1 MQAVRLSK
9 SMQRECVSAP
19 ARSAYRPG
27 PMPNLATLV
36 PMSATTARELPA
48 GDEWVGEP
56 KYDGIRLVARVE
68 KGRAHLTTR
77 NGKELTAE
85 FSAIVAALEEL
96 ARGRTLLLD
105 GEVVA
110 MRGGRPARFQMLQRR
125 RLEKR
130 EGKNAFA
137 IFDLLFEGKRNLMS
151 EPWSVRRA
159 ALEALLKR
167 TSSPHLLLSP
177 TTKDLTA
184 LLSRARERGAEGII
198 AKRTDAPYQ
207 PGKRSSAWLKLK
219 LEHEQEFVI
228 GGWTPPQRSRPFL
241 GALLVG
247 YYEGETLIYAG
258 KVGTGFTHRDL
269 ENLLGLLEKRER
281 KTSPFTPPPRVKNA
295 HWARPEL
302 VAEIR
307 FTEWTR
313 DGRLRHPAFLGLRE
327 DKEAREVVREPAG
340 LAAP

>member
-1 MQAVRLSK
+1 
-9 SMQRECVSAP
+9 
-19 ARSAYRPG
+19 
-27 PMPNLATLV
+27 MPDLTTLL

-48 GDEWVGEP
+48 GDGWIGEP
-56 KYDGIRLVARVE
+56 KYDGIRLLARVE
-68 KGRAHLTTR
+68 KGRAHLVTR

-85 FSAIVAALEEL
+85 FPAIAAELEQL
-96 ARGRTLLLD
+96 AGGETLLLD

-125 RLEKR
+125 RLE
-130 EGKNAFA
+130 GGGAKNAFA
-137 IFDLLFEGKRNLMS
+137 VFDLLIEGKRNRMP
-151 EPWSVRRA
+151 EPWSERRT

-167 TSSPHLLLSP
+167 RASPHLLLS
-177 TTKDLTA
+177 TYSKDLHA
-184 LLSRARERGAEGII
+184 LLAKAKNRGAEGII
-198 AKRTDAPYQ
+198 AKRTDAPYE
-207 PGKRSSAWLKLK
+207 PGKRSGAWLKLK

-241 GALLVG
+241 GAILVG
-247 YYEGETLIYAG
+247 YYEEEELIYAG

-269 ENLLGLLEKRER
+269 EDLLGRLERRER
-281 KTSPFTPPPRVKNA
+281 KTSPFTSTPRVKSA
-295 HWARPEL
+295 HWARPDL

-327 DKEAREVVREPAG
+327 DKDAREVVREPESLGGGSGAG
-340 LAAP
+340 GTRT